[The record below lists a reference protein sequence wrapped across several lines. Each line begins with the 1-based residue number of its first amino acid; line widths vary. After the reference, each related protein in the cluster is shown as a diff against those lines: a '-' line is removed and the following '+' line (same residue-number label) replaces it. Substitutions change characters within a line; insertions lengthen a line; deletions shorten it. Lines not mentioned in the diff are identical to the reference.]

1 MYLTEL
7 IHFIRTVF
15 LLARLTCILTLLCL
29 SVAAQADVTTNDIAR
44 QFYPEE
50 FSSLMVGEDS
60 VPVINTQ
67 PTSAIQRGVAILL
80 VDQGHMG
87 LNMAAAKRL
96 ATRLNKWGWYTLIS
110 PTYLDNSGSSASET
124 ASTSRVEPMMSS
136 AYPWLSFEGSQT
148 QMTLLLNALYKHVE
162 NQKGFRLVITQGLTA
177 AQLIA
182 LYSQPSETLARPDSL
197 IVIAPFWPQR
207 ALNLAI
213 PQQLAN
219 TDFPILDVSLENYN
233 NWDRQT
239 VLARREA
246 ATTSLKMYYRQR
258 SIDAYGLTVN
268 PYDDTNSPFVSWLAS
283 EIYGWVTY
291 LGW

>member
-1 MYLTEL
+1 ML
-7 IHFIRTVF
+7 I
-15 LLARLTCILTLLCL
+15 RLTSLLVLACL
-29 SVAAQADVTTNDIAR
+29 SVTTQAAVTTEDIAR

-60 VPVINTQ
+60 VPVINSQ

-80 VDQGHMG
+80 VDDGHMG

-96 ATRLNKWGWYTLIS
+96 AARLNKWGWYTLIS
-110 PTYLDNSGSSASET
+110 PTYLDKTGGSVEPT
-124 ASTSRVEPMMSS
+124 ASVSRVEPMMSS
-136 AYPWLSFEGSQT
+136 AYPWLSFEGSQA

-182 LYSQPSETLARPDSL
+182 LYSQSTNTLVRPDSL

-207 ALNLAI
+207 AQNLAI

-239 VLARREA
+239 VAARREA
-246 ATTSLKMYYRQR
+246 ATTSLKMHYRQR
-258 SIDAYGLTVN
+258 SIDAYGLTVS
-268 PYDDTNSPFVSWLAS
+268 PQDDTNSPFVSWLAS